1 MQATFPPH
9 KTSCKM
15 LKAFF
20 FLSDRPVLNVL
31 GAAWAKFS
39 DKYRFWQCQGE
50 HTGFSSWLGPHVF
63 PLKWV
68 W

>member
-1 MQATFPPH
+1 MLAQAMKDAKPT
-9 KTSCKM
+9 
-15 LKAFF
+15 FF
-20 FLSDRPVLNVL
+20 FLSNRPVLNVL
-31 GAAWAKFS
+31 GASWAEFS

-68 W
+68 WSC